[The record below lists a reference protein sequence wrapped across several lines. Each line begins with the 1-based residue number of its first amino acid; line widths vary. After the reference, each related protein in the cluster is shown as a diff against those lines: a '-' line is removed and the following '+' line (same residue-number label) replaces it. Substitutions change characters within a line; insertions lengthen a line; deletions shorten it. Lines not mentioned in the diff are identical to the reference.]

1 MTNYVML
8 NNVEHFDIKVMDQV
22 FTAVADNKTA
32 VLTFPTEFSNIQR
45 EYPIL
50 LSKDPA
56 SGQYQAVAL
65 LGIQKDENLFLQ
77 KNPAADNFFW
87 SGGYV
92 PAILAK
98 GPFIT
103 GLREQMDGSAEAMV
117 YIDLNSPKLNNQQGK
132 ALFLPQGGNSPYLD
146 YVTKLLNII
155 QQGKIVGDAMFAQ
168 FAALELIEP
177 LTINIDLVNGD
188 KHQLRGYYTIS
199 EEKLMNLTGDK
210 LELLNK
216 SGYLQGAYLMLASLT
231 NIEKLIRM
239 KNARM

>member
-1 MTNYVML
+1 ML
-8 NNVEHFDIKVMDQV
+8 NNVEHFDVKVMDQV
-22 FTAVADNKTA
+22 FTAASDNKTA
-32 VLTFPTEFSNIQR
+32 VLAFPTEFSNIQK

-56 SGQYQAVAL
+56 SGQYQAVVL

-77 KNPAADNFFW
+77 KNSGADSYSW
-87 SGGYV
+87 AGSYV
-92 PAILAK
+92 PAVLAK

-103 GLREQMDGSAEAMV
+103 GLREQMDGSTEAMV
-117 YIDLNSPKLNNQQGK
+117 YIDLNSPKLNTQQGK

-155 QQGKIVGDAMFAQ
+155 QQGKIIGDAMFAQ
-168 FAALELIEP
+168 FAELELIEP

-199 EEKLMNLTGDK
+199 EEKLMSLTGDK

>member
-8 NNVEHFDIKVMDQV
+8 NNVEHFDVKVMDQV
-22 FTAVADNKTA
+22 FTATADNKTV
-32 VLTFPTEFSNIQR
+32 VLTFPTEFANIQK

-56 SGQYQAVAL
+56 SGQLQAVAL

-77 KNPAADNFFW
+77 KNPANDNYSW
-87 SGGYV
+87 AGNYV
-92 PAILAK
+92 PAIVAK

-117 YIDLNSPKLNNQQGK
+117 YIDLNSPKLNTQQGK
-132 ALFLPQGGNSPYLD
+132 AIFLAQGGNSPYLD
-146 YVTKLLNII
+146 YVTKLLGLV
-155 QQGKIVGDAMFAQ
+155 QQGKAIGDAMFAQ
-168 FAALELIEP
+168 FAALDLIEP
-177 LTINIDLVNGD
+177 LTINIDLANGD

-199 EEKLMNLTGDK
+199 EEKLMNLAGDQ

-216 SGYLQGAYLMLASLT
+216 AGYLQGAYLMLASLT

-239 KNARM
+239 KNARR